1 MSHQSHTL
9 PIRKRLSSKLIAGF
23 TAFAATAVIAASSF
37 AMAAPMDKP
46 TKAQC
51 AAAGFKNYGQCV
63 KEWAHHKNPPG
74 HGYGYG
80 GNGGNQV
87 SVLTN
92 TNVSLNH
99 SNNNII
105 NVITNVV
112 INIFN

>member
-80 GNGGNQV
+80 GNQV
-87 SVLTN
+87 SVLTT

-105 NVITNVV
+105 NVITNVFV
-112 INIFN
+112 SIFN